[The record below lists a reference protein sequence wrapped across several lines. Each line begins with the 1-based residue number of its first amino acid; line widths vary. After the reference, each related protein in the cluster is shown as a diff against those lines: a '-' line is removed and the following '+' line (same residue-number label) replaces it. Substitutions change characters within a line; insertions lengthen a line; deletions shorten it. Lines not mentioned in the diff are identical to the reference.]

1 SERGGESDSE
11 EDRGGRRGLGP
22 RRSAPGEPRT
32 DLAKRAHWRPE
43 YLGHRGPAGILSAVS
58 PAPQISVVI
67 PCLDEE
73 QAVGAVVDQ
82 AWEGIDRSGRTGEVI
97 VVDNGST
104 DDSAEIAVGHG
115 ATVVVAPRRGHRPAD
130 PPGPPPARGD

>member
-1 SERGGESDSE
+1 MGLEELNVRAEVGAQVAAAVQRDQERLEPPDPERGSE
-11 EDRGGRRGLGP
+11 ADRDGRPGLGY

-73 QAVGAVVDQ
+73 QAV
-82 AWEGIDRSGRTGEVI
+82 
-97 VVDNGST
+97 
-104 DDSAEIAVGHG
+104 
-115 ATVVVAPRRGHRPAD
+115 
-130 PPGPPPARGD
+130 